1 MSLRLV
7 FMGTPDFAVPA
18 LQSLIDAGHDIAAV
32 YTRPPAKSGRG
43 MKLTPSPV
51 HQCASAAG
59 LSVFTPTSL
68 KQQDA
73 LAQFAAHQADLAVV
87 VAYGMILPQ
96 SWLDT
101 PTMGCWNIH
110 ASLLPRWR
118 GAAPIQ
124 RAIMAGDKE
133 TGVAIMQMEAGLDT
147 GPVILSKR
155 LTIGDDE
162 TAQSLH
168 DRLSVLGGA
177 ALMAALQGAARGPLH
192 ATPQPDEGVSYAEKI
207 DKAEARIDWQK
218 TAHCLD
224 WHIRGLSPFPG
235 AWFEVD
241 GVRVKIIQAR
251 PIDMDGPVGQVADAG
266 PVIYCAAGALELV
279 QVQRAGK
286 AAMSAEEFMR
296 GGLLQAGQN
305 LLTPEGT

>member
-1 MSLRLV
+1 MSLRVV

-18 LQSLIDAGHDIAAV
+18 LQSIMDAGHEIAAV

-59 LSVFTPTSL
+59 LEVVTPTSL
-68 KQQDA
+68 KQPDT
-73 LAQFAAHQADLAVV
+73 LAQFAAYQADLAVV

-101 PTMGCWNIH
+101 PKMGCWNIH

-124 RAIMAGDKE
+124 RAIMAGDQE

-147 GPVILSKR
+147 GPVILSQT
-155 LTIGDDE
+155 LAIGADE

-177 ALMAALQGAARGPLH
+177 ALTAALQLAGDKAVT
-192 ATPQPDEGVSYAEKI
+192 ATPQASDGVTYAEKI
-207 DKAEARIDWQK
+207 DKAEARLDWQK
-218 TAHCLD
+218 SAAYLD
-224 WHIRGLSPFPG
+224 AHIRGLSPFPG

-241 GVRVKIIQAR
+241 GVRVKVIQAR
-251 PIDMDGPVGQVADAG
+251 PIDTDGPAGQVAADG
-266 PVIYCAAGALELV
+266 PVIYCASGALELV
-279 QVQRAGK
+279 QVQMAGK
-286 AAMSAEEFMR
+286 AAMSADAFMR

-305 LLTPEGT
+305 LAAPEGR